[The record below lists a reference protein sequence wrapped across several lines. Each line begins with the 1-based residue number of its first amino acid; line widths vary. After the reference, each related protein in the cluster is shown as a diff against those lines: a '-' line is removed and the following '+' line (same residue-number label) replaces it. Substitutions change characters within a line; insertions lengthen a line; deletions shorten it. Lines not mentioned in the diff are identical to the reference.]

1 MRVTL
6 QLVFVCFLLLTSSQ
20 GITAKK
26 NPPLAKSSP
35 IYLYFESS
43 ALAYDA
49 NGCAIRMYINASIEI
64 DSQGNITSFNV
75 YNAGYYKDC
84 PQIYFAER
92 AMFATYSGSDITA
105 LYITES
111 AENEDVDQVTRD
123 SQAQAIALA
132 ELNVLVDDVIEN
144 N

>member
-1 MRVTL
+1 
-6 QLVFVCFLLLTSSQ
+6 
-20 GITAKK
+20 
-26 NPPLAKSSP
+26 
-35 IYLYFESS
+35 
-43 ALAYDA
+43 
-49 NGCAIRMYINASIEI
+49 
-64 DSQGNITSFNV
+64 
-75 YNAGYYKDC
+75 
-84 PQIYFAER
+84 
-92 AMFATYSGSDITA
+92 MFATYSGSDITA